1 MMSKK
6 VLAGIAGA
14 MAMGMAVP
22 AMAQEVQTATTGST
36 ITVESTASI
45 WTNDASVQL
54 TLNGTGAENYDLLAS
69 GLTHLNNT
77 AANISVGIENGLGD
91 TPLPDNMQYWLF
103 RGMTEAA
110 ALTEL
115 QANTPTNFTTGVFR
129 FSGAEVNT
137 GVLSTLFATVPIST
151 NTTTGDV
158 LPVIYGADARAS
170 LPPVADHVTVVTWTI
185 ANNS

>member
-1 MMSKK
+1 MMSKRI
-6 VLAGIAGA
+6 LAGIAGA

-22 AMAQEVQTATTGST
+22 AMAQEVQTATTEST

-45 WTNDASVQL
+45 WTNDANVQL

-77 AANISVGIENGLGD
+77 AANISVAIENGALATD
-91 TPLPDNMQYWLF
+91 LPADMQYWLF

-110 ALTEL
+110 ALTQL
-115 QANTPTNFTTGVFR
+115 QANAVTDFAGGVFR
-129 FSGAEVNT
+129 FSGADVNL
-137 GVLSTLFATVPIST
+137 GVAATLFATVPIST

-170 LPPVADHVTVVTWTI
+170 LPPVADHVTVVTWTL